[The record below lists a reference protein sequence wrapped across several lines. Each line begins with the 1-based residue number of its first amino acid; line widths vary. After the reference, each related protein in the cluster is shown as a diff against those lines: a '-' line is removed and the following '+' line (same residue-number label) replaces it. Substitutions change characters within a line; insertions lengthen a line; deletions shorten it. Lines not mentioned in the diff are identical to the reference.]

1 MKKLRNNAKRN
12 ADHCNKEPETIK
24 KCQSRLGNSNADMK
38 TKLKV
43 TNSKVTNAEKQI
55 HKLEGK
61 LMEIRK
67 ADRKT
72 NEKGK
77 QHTRSMV

>member
-1 MKKLRNNAKRN
+1 
-12 ADHCNKEPETIK
+12 
-24 KCQSRLGNSNADMK
+24 MK

-61 LMEIRK
+61 LMEIRT